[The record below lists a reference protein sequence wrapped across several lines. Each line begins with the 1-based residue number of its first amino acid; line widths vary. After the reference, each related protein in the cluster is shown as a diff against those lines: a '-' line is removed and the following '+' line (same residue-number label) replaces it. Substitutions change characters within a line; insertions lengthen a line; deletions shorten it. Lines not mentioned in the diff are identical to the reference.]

1 MNDNGLVAC
10 SSINISNPFTGNLH
24 ITNGNIDMNN
34 RDIIKGGV
42 NEFII
47 GKFTN
52 LEVNP
57 GPNNATKISLGNST
71 TLTEVQ
77 YPVQSTD
84 VATKIYVDNH
94 VSSNLSGYLK
104 NPMESDLL
112 GGLGPAYNGPNGYN
126 IKELNSLS
134 TLDVYVQSI
143 HPLPISPNVTTIGFN
158 DSTLSDVLDPVDT
171 QDAATKNYVDSSISN
186 IQFPITNPMSQNLGG
201 GGFIINNVFHQAKPH
216 TQIGSASVS
225 VQGGTI
231 SQMMNITAGL
241 YEGPQV
247 NGSNIYPDFISQSAI
262 NIPFNGV
269 YSIHIYGHWDGNITG
284 SGQDN
289 HAVIILTDKAS
300 ARLHADPS
308 AHQYQSGYEWVHTF
322 NFTGYLDAGKYSLFA
337 NQFNSNTRS
346 YDGKIRV
353 TQIT

>member
-1 MNDNGLVAC
+1 
-10 SSINISNPFTGNLH
+10 
-24 ITNGNIDMNN
+24 
-34 RDIIKGGV
+34 
-42 NEFII
+42 
-47 GKFTN
+47 
-52 LEVNP
+52 
-57 GPNNATKISLGNST
+57 
-71 TLTEVQ
+71 
-77 YPVQSTD
+77 
-84 VATKIYVDNH
+84 
-94 VSSNLSGYLK
+94 
-104 NPMESDLL
+104 
-112 GGLGPAYNGPNGYN
+112 
-126 IKELNSLS
+126 
-134 TLDVYVQSI
+134 
-143 HPLPISPNVTTIGFN
+143 
-158 DSTLSDVLDPVDT
+158 
-171 QDAATKNYVDSSISN
+171 
-186 IQFPITNPMSQNLGG
+186 
-201 GGFIINNVFHQAKPH
+201 
-216 TQIGSASVS
+216 
-225 VQGGTI
+225 
-231 SQMMNITAGL
+231 MMNITAGL